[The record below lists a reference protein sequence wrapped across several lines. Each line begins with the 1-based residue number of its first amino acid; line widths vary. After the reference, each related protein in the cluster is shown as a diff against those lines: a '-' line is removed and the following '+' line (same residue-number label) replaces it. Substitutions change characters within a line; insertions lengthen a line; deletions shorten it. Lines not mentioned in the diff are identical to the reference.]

1 MLYQINFLPSEASMS
16 FLNLFEFLSWN
27 LLENLIEE
35 TEDTRIVR
43 EFAEILDANEAY
55 ENSVRLLKLI
65 FLLHSTLATILFMKI
80 GNLITLM
87 LFRV

>member
-1 MLYQINFLPSEASMS
+1 MS